1 MYVFTNNV
9 IVKKKELLVMKM
21 ACGIFRFAEEII
33 ACRCK
38 NECMGVLRGKM
49 AEILVNGVAEK

>member
-1 MYVFTNNV
+1 
-9 IVKKKELLVMKM
+9 MKM

-38 NECMGVLRGKM
+38 NECMSVLRGKM